1 MDSEKTGL
9 ASSVFITRICVN
21 VFRVDDFT
29 GFFSGTY
36 STVVVQAAYPH
47 TVPDFVPHIMC
58 PAVQLNM
65 HQRGSL
71 LRNLVLIPPEFPLST
86 IQKYTHGID
95 RKNPCYNLKLPR
107 QSMTNKQRLMC
118 QQ

>member
-1 MDSEKTGL
+1 
-9 ASSVFITRICVN
+9 
-21 VFRVDDFT
+21 
-29 GFFSGTY
+29 
-36 STVVVQAAYPH
+36 
-47 TVPDFVPHIMC
+47 MC

-71 LRNLVLIPPEFPLST
+71 LGSLVFIAAVLPLST

-95 RKNPCYNLKLPR
+95 KKNQYYNLKLPR
-107 QSMTNKQRLMC
+107 QSMTNKQKPMC